1 MIRWTVPLGKKA
13 SEEWRMLEK
22 LRWKV
27 YSLKEEVIE
36 YGETVE

>member
-1 MIRWTVPLGKKA
+1 MIRWTVPLEKKA

-22 LRWKV
+22 FYWRA